1 MSSANYI
8 KARDL
13 FLAHHWKKYPAFDSE
28 KFIGFKSGRVMS
40 KDGST
45 VVLATVQGEVSVVTE
60 SWVGEFLRE
69 PKAAESSPP
78 VHEVLSAGD
87 WISVNEQGATI
98 LFSPC
103 LHHGTSPLPS
113 TLLQE
118 SHRVAEQ
125 SRAWSEFLTRVRRFF
140 VENGFLEM
148 TTPILAPSP
157 GTEPFLDPLSIS
169 ITTDTT
175 TIEKFLITSPEF
187 HLKKALAAGIPRLFE
202 VARCFRNK
210 EGGDHHR
217 VEFHMLEWYRSF
229 ASLREIADDVENLI
243 RAFRPDIQL
252 QRMTMAEV
260 FQEYVGFK
268 LTPEMSRDEISEKAR
283 ALGIRHTVDD
293 DFDDIFHRVFL
304 ERIEPALVS
313 RGPILISGYPPSMGA
328 LARIGT
334 DGFADRFEVYWNGLE
349 LCNAFHELN
358 DPGENRQRF
367 EKDLAQ
373 KERSGRRLVPLDEE
387 LMRAFELGIP
397 PAGGIALGLER
408 LFMAIHN
415 ISDIARVRPFLQESP
430 SRA

>member
-28 KFIGFKSGRVMS
+28 IFSGFVSGRVKV
-40 KDGST
+40 KDGGAITLATSQGD
-45 VVLATVQGEVSVVTE
+45 VVLNAVSWST
-60 SWVGEFLRE
+60 EFLRE
-69 PKAAESSPP
+69 PKAAEAAPS
-78 VHEVLSAGD
+78 VHEVLSVGD
-87 WISVNEQGATI
+87 WVSIDRQGETVF
-98 LFSPC
+98 FSPC

-113 TLLQE
+113 TLLHE
-118 SHRVAEQ
+118 SDRMIEDA
-125 SRAWSEFLTRVRRFF
+125 RAWADFLARVRAFF
-140 VENGFLEM
+140 VGHGFLEM

-157 GTEPFLDPLSIS
+157 GTEPFLDPLSVS
-169 ITTDTT
+169 ITTDTVT
-175 TIEKFLITSPEF
+175 VEKFLITSPEF
-187 HLKKALAAGIPRLFE
+187 HLKKALAAGVPRLFE

-210 EGGDHHR
+210 EGGEHHR

-243 RAFRPDIQL
+243 HVFRPDVPL
-252 QRMTMAEV
+252 KRMTMAQV
-260 FQEYVGFK
+260 FQEFVGFQ
-268 LTPEMSRDEISEKAR
+268 LTPEMSRGEISDKAQ
-283 ALGIRHTVDD
+283 ALGIRHTADD
-293 DFDDIFHRVFL
+293 DFDDIFHRIFL
-304 ERIEPALVS
+304 ERIEPALAT

-328 LARIGT
+328 LARIGA

-373 KERSGRRLVPLDEE
+373 KERSGRRAVPLDEE
-387 LMRAFELGIP
+387 LMRAFELGVP

-430 SRA
+430 RRV